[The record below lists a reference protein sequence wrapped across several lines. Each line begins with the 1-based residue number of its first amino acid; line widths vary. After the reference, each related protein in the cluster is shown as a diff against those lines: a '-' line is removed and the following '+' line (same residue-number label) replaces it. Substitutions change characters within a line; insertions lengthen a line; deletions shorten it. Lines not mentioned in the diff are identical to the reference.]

1 MVCRKNDVLGSIVLK
16 NVQILRFVRR
26 EPPHRLRGAGIGA
39 IIKYGYLS
47 AKGARGVSSNL
58 YELLALAMRYV
69 FAALMVLIVL
79 RAARITAVDSRRA
92 RRLRRL
98 SPQTGIVGEMLV
110 MDGGERAR
118 PGMRYP
124 VTLEGAIGSSRRA
137 DIRLRH
143 SSVRARHAFYQMT
156 DDGLFVRSHAGARIF
171 DDLGRGVKEIV
182 LADGDCVM
190 IGRVKLML
198 VLSGAD
204 AESVVRRAHR
214 RHECPAESAEPEFD
228 DKIFETRAQD
238 PDDLFLSNPA
248 SRISAD
254 MDEETEEDEDD
265 PYDTGY

>member
-156 DDGLFVRSHAGARIF
+156 DEGLFVRSHAVRQRQTQSGRLRAREDIPDGGRPHF
-171 DDLGRGVKEIV
+171 DPGVTF
-182 LADGDCVM
+182 AQQPDGILFDHTVP
-190 IGRVKLML
+190 
-198 VLSGAD
+198 
-204 AESVVRRAHR
+204 SV
-214 RHECPAESAEPEFD
+214 S
-228 DKIFETRAQD
+228 
-238 PDDLFLSNPA
+238 
-248 SRISAD
+248 
-254 MDEETEEDEDD
+254 M
-265 PYDTGY
+265 